1 MQSMEK
7 EIVKTS
13 VVAGVVIKKDGK
25 YLLVQEKQ
33 PKAYGLWNFPAGRV
47 DVGDTIEETA
57 VKEAKEETGYDVELV
72 KEIDIFQ
79 ESAIESSKHAF
90 EAKIMGGELKFPE
103 DEILDA
109 GWFTFEEIRGMKDK
123 LRGGWIIGAISILE
137 NKLDAGR

>member
-1 MQSMEK
+1 MEK